1 MISVVVSVYKHLD
14 NLYLILLGLKRQS
27 FKDFEVI
34 ISEDDDSPEMVEF
47 VEQMRKEFNFPIKHV
62 SHEDR
67 GFRKC
72 RILNNAITISS
83 GDKLVFL
90 DGDCIPHRHSLRNY
104 NKNIEEGTICCGRRV
119 MLSESL
125 TKKIKNKKSL
135 RYINFVSILLSG
147 SKQVKHALY
156 LPFIRPIKNSYCILG
171 CNWGIMKSDIISVN
185 AFDMDY
191 EIIGIGEDTDIDWC
205 LKKKGMIIRKS
216 TQSSLA
222 YHLYHKERY
231 STKSTTSN
239 IVMLR
244 QKWEEDNIYCKNGI
258 SEVGSLA

>member
-14 NLYLILLGLKRQS
+14 NLYLILLGLKQQS
-27 FKDFEVI
+27 FKNFEVI

-47 VEQMRKEFNFPIKHV
+47 VEKMRKEFDFPIKHV

-72 RILNNAITISS
+72 RILNNAIAISS

-104 NKNIEEGTICCGRRV
+104 NKNIEEGTMCCGRRV

-135 RYINFVSILLSG
+135 RHISFLSTLLAG

-156 LPFIRPIKNSYCILG
+156 LPFIRPIKNNYWILG
-171 CNWGIMKSDIISVN
+171 CNWGIMKSDMISVN

-191 EIIGIGEDTDIDWC
+191 EIIGIGEDIDIDWR
-205 LKKKGMIIRKS
+205 LKRKGINIRKS

-231 STKSTTSN
+231 DTETVAPN
-239 IVMLR
+239 IVMLK
-244 QKWEEDNIYCKNGI
+244 QKQEENSIYCKNGI
-258 SEVGSLA
+258 SEVGKLV